1 MRNLNRLAT
10 GAPRAIAKHAQRNA
24 VAYVAL
30 FVALAGSSY
39 AAVSISGSQIRN
51 HTINPVKFNPRF
63 INGNVRA
70 WALVRANG
78 QVIASAGRPRVA
90 LAAALPSEYRIFWGV
105 KVGHC
110 ATVASIDGA
119 DSRPTEPVTG
129 PGNSTLELGF
139 RLRGCLTAPRESPDH
154 PRGHL
159 QPGGSADADGV
170 QRGRD
175 LLT

>member
-1 MRNLNRLAT
+1 MRNLNRFAT
-10 GAPRAIAKHAQRNA
+10 GAPRAIAKHTQRNA

-39 AAVSISGSQIRN
+39 AAVSISGKQIRN
-51 HTINPVKFNPRF
+51 HTINPAKFNPRF

-70 WALVRANG
+70 WALIGANG
-78 QVIASAGRPRVA
+78 RVIASAGRPRVA

-119 DSRPTEPVTG
+119 DSRPTEQVTG
-129 PGNSTLELGF
+129 PGNSTLELASGYAVAS
-139 RLRGCLTAPRESPDH
+139 LLH
-154 PRGHL
+154 
-159 QPGGSADADGV
+159 
-170 QRGRD
+170 GRVPITLVD
-175 LLT
+175 TYSQAGRPTQMAFNVAVIC